1 MSLVLVGG
9 HDRMH
14 REYQNV
20 CADFNCSLKVYT
32 QMPANFNKLIGSP
45 DRIIVFTNTV
55 SHKMVKVALNEAKK
69 KKIPISRCHSSSAS
83 ALQELLHSIL

>member
-20 CADFNCSLKVYT
+20 CEHFNCNSKIYT
-32 QMPANFNKLIGSP
+32 QMPANFNKSIGVP
-45 DRIIVFTNTV
+45 DRIILFTNTV
-55 SHKMVKVALNEAKK
+55 SHKMVKVAVREARRKN
-69 KKIPISRCHSSSAS
+69 IPISRCHSSSAT
-83 ALQELLHSIL
+83 ALHELLQTLV

>member
-20 CADFNCSLKVYT
+20 CEHFNCNSKIYT
-32 QMPANFNKLIGSP
+32 QMPANFNKMIGRP
-45 DRIIVFTNTV
+45 DHIILFTNTV
-55 SHKMVKVALNEAKK
+55 SHKMVKVAVSEAKK
-69 KKIPISRCHSSSAS
+69 KNIPITRCHSISAT
-83 ALQELLHSIL
+83 ALHELLHQLV